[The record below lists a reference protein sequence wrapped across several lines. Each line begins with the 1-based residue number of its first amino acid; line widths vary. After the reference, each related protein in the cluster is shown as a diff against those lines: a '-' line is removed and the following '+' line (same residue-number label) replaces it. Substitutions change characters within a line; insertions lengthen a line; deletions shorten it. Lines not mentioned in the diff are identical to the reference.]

1 MIVLYNFLIVIIVA
15 IITWLGIK
23 FTNLEEYFVALGV
36 INIVYLICV
45 FVYMLL
51 VS

>member
-23 FTNLEEYFVALGV
+23 FTNSEEYFVAIGV
-36 INIVYLICV
+36 IDIIYLICV
-45 FVYMLL
+45 FVYMF